1 MAMARQASGQA
12 SPFRTPNPP
21 ESCICDLFRPI
32 CIRADFGLWRR
43 WQASYLYVMTGI
55 KLHKRLRDMRDE
67 AIRRPE
73 YRVVYAHA
81 LTVAHMNGRLVA
93 DDHPSW
99 TAMEEAI
106 LAARSGAP
114 DALDT
119 IERELL
125 RLRDR
130 LAARSR

>member
-1 MAMARQASGQA
+1 
-12 SPFRTPNPP
+12 
-21 ESCICDLFRPI
+21 
-32 CIRADFGLWRR
+32 
-43 WQASYLYVMTGI
+43 MTGI

-81 LTVAHMNGRLVA
+81 LTVAHMNGQLIA
-93 DDHPSW
+93 NDHPSW
-99 TAMEEAI
+99 AAI
-106 LAARSGAP
+106 DDAITAARNGAP

-130 LAARSR
+130 LAIRER